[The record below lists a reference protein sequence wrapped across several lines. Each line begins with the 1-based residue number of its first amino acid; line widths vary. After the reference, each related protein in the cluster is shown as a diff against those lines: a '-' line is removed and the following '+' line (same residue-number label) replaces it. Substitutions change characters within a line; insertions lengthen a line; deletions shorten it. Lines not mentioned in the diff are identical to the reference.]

1 MLLILS
7 GKMADQQQ
15 CQEYLDLVYEV
26 KSRMVIL
33 DQEGSALVFLKLE
46 KYSLS
51 SYTQNI
57 FEQNPA
63 IDDKNGPG

>member
-7 GKMADQQQ
+7 GKMAYQQQ

-26 KSRMVIL
+26 KSKMVTL

-46 KYSLS
+46 KYRLS

-57 FEQNPA
+57 FEQKPRNRR
-63 IDDKNGPG
+63 

>member
-33 DQEGSALVFLKLE
+33 DQEGLALVFLKLE

-57 FEQNPA
+57 FE
-63 IDDKNGPG
+63 